1 MKLKNYLAILPLA
14 LVTLGVSAETENNS
28 LATKTENG
36 SVFHFSTQVTRSVDK
51 DLMHADVYSRK
62 SGKNL
67 AELKKTVSN
76 DLNKVLTLAK
86 QDSSIEVSADGISN
100 YAEYD
105 NKGKVIGWVAEGHIQ
120 LKGKNFDAIANVLE
134 NLGDNVA
141 INAVRF
147 SVSPEKASALE
158 DEMTLEIIQQ
168 FQHKAEVI
176 QKGLKANKYILSDI
190 RLETPNSANDGYTS
204 PRMYAMEAAS
214 VSMKSANE
222 LPLEAGK
229 QTINAS
235 ASGKVRFE

>member
-14 LVTLGVSAETENNS
+14 LVTLGVSAETAN
-28 LATKTENG
+28 TTEPKEESG
-36 SVFHFSTQVTRSVDK
+36 SVFHFSTQVTRHVEK

-67 AELKKTVSN
+67 AELKKTVSA
-76 DLNKVLTLAK
+76 DLNKVLELAK

-120 LKGKNFDAIANVLE
+120 LKGKNFEAIAKVLE

-141 INAVRF
+141 IGSVDF
-147 SVSPEKASALE
+147 SVSPEKAKALE

-176 QKGLKANKYILSDI
+176 QKGLKANKYILSDV
-190 RLETPNSANDGYTS
+190 RLDTPNGANNGYPA

-214 VSMKSANE
+214 MKMKSADE

-229 QTINAS
+229 QIINAS